1 MHWPVGLGG
10 VPGEHGEWADDG
22 GGQAQIN
29 LLLLY
34 FQRLFR
40 VFIIKA

>member
-22 GGQAQIN
+22 GGQARMEGLCHPKIF
-29 LLLLY
+29 LIGSVY
-34 FQRLFR
+34 F
-40 VFIIKA
+40 